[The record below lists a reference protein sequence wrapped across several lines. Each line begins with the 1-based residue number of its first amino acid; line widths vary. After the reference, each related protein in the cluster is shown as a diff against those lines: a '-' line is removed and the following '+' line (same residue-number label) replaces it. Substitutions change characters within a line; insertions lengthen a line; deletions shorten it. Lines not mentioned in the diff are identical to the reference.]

1 MKRGGL
7 PRVVEAALA
16 FGGLLVVSP
25 LLAIIAVAVLAGS
38 GAPVLFT
45 QSRVG
50 RHGRPFRLY
59 KFRTMVTGNS
69 GPAVTAGDD
78 RRITRVGRIL
88 RRTKLD
94 ELPELW
100 NVFRGDMSLVGPRPE
115 APRYVRENEPR
126 WQRVLEARPGLTDPV
141 TLSLI
146 DEESLLAAVTGD
158 REQFYLDE
166 LLPKKLDGY
175 VAYLDR
181 RTWRTD
187 LEVLLLTVK
196 AIVSRVTG
204 R

>member
-1 MKRGGL
+1 M
-7 PRVVEAALA
+7 VVAPAMAL
-16 FGGLLVVSP
+16 
-25 LLAIIAVAVLAGS
+25 IAVAVVVGS
-38 GAPVLFT
+38 GKPVFFRQT
-45 QSRVG
+45 RVG
-50 RHGRPFRLY
+50 RHGQPFRMI

-115 APRYVRENEPR
+115 APQYVRESETR
-126 WQRVLEARPGLTDPV
+126 WKRVLEARPGLTDPV

-146 DEESLLAAVTGD
+146 DEETLLASVQGD
-158 REQFYLDE
+158 REQYYLDE

-175 VAYLDR
+175 VAYLEQ

-187 LEVLLLTVK
+187 LDVLLRTVS
-196 AIVSRVTG
+196 ALFSRASHK
-204 R
+204 